1 MLTSGKLFL
10 LVSASAALILTA
22 AAETGAKPI
31 SHQTERQLATS
42 PTLLPP
48 TIGGGI
54 GNLGN
59 LLPAFLPIIL
69 ILGIGAFILPAIGVL
84 LFGGAGG
91 FGGLFEGFSKKRSNG
106 GDAHPLFSSEK
117 IMELIQTVTKAL
129 EEAAKDK

>member
-10 LVSASAALILTA
+10 LISASAALILTV
-22 AAETGAKPI
+22 AAEAGANPM

-91 FGGLFEGFSKKRSNG
+91 FGGLFEVYQTTLYNICELEFLSN
-106 GDAHPLFSSEK
+106 ASLFSCE
-117 IMELIQTVTKAL
+117 T
-129 EEAAKDK
+129 

>member
-10 LVSASAALILTA
+10 LASASTTLILTV
-22 AAETGAKPI
+22 AAEIGAKPT

-54 GNLGN
+54 GNLAN
-59 LLPAFLPIIL
+59 LLPAFLPFIL
-69 ILGIGAFILPAIGVL
+69 ILGIGAFILPAIGLL

-106 GDAHPLFSSEK
+106 VDTHPLFSSEK
-117 IMELIQTVTKAL
+117 FLELVQTFTKAL